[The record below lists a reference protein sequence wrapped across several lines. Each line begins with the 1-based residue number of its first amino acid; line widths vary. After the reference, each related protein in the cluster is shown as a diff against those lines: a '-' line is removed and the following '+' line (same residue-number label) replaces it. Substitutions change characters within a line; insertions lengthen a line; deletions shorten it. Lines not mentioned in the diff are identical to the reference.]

1 MTAMHPSAHDED
13 ITRLLRQARD
23 GEREA
28 WAHLLQCTYGDLK
41 RLAHRMLSRDASAP
55 TLNTTGLLN
64 EWYLRFS
71 HAEGVPESRR
81 HFFALSAKIMR
92 QVMCSYARERLAIK
106 RGGEWQR
113 VDLGE
118 LDARADA
125 ESLGFV
131 ALDQALDALAAENE
145 ALVRVVECRFFA
157 GMSEVETAEAVGVS
171 LRSVQRL
178 WFQARAQ
185 LAQLLEPR

>member
-1 MTAMHPSAHDED
+1 MSRAPGRDEED

-23 GEREA
+23 GERDA

-41 RLAHRMLSRDASAP
+41 RLAHRMLAREATVP

-71 HAEGVPESRR
+71 DAGGVPESRR

-92 QVMCSYARERLAIK
+92 QVMCSYARERLTVK
-106 RGGEWQR
+106 RGGQWQR
-113 VDLGE
+113 VDLRE
-118 LDARADA
+118 LDTRADA
-125 ESLGFV
+125 ESLGFI
-131 ALDQALDALAAENE
+131 ALDQALNVLAEENE

-157 GMSEVETAEAVGVS
+157 GMSETETADAAGVS
-171 LRSVQRL
+171 VRTVQRL

-185 LAQLLEPR
+185 LANLLESR